1 MDGGEFRTILKGDSC
16 LKQIV
21 SHNGGRQMREAIAVE
36 RKSSNAGDGDHEAV
50 MRQTILLVEDEDMVR
65 ELMREVLEQEGY
77 DVLASGT
84 PADAIELCKRHGGRI
99 DLLLTDVVMPGMNGR
114 EMTDRIHETLPQLQV
129 VFMSGYSEHALTRE
143 GQVDPK
149 IEYLQKP
156 FTLKA
161 LTQKLA
167 KVLRRLDKQAG

>member
-1 MDGGEFRTILKGDSC
+1 
-16 LKQIV
+16 
-21 SHNGGRQMREAIAVE
+21 MREAIAA
-36 RKSSNAGDGDHEAV
+36 KSKTSNAGTGAHEGP

-65 ELMREVLEQEGY
+65 GLMCEVLEQDGY
-77 DVLASGT
+77 EVLACGH
-84 PADAIELCKRHGGRI
+84 PAEAIELSRRHGGRI

-114 EMTDRIHETLPQLQV
+114 EMAERIHEFLPQLRV
-129 VFMSGYSEHALTRE
+129 VFMSGYTEHALTHE

-149 IEYLQKP
+149 FEYLQKP

-167 KVLRRLDKQAG
+167 KVLRTPDKQAG

>member
-1 MDGGEFRTILKGDSC
+1 
-16 LKQIV
+16 
-21 SHNGGRQMREAIAVE
+21 MRETIAAE
-36 RKSSNAGDGDHEAV
+36 SQAANAGNGEYEGP

-65 ELMREVLEQEGY
+65 GLMCEVLEQEGY
-77 DVLASGT
+77 EVLACSA
-84 PADAIELCKRHGGRI
+84 PAEAIEVSRRHDRPI

-114 EMTDRIHETLPQLQV
+114 EMADRIHEILPQLQV
-129 VFMSGYSEHALTRE
+129 VFMSGYTEHALTHD

-167 KVLRRLDKQAG
+167 KVLRKLDQQAG